1 MKGAGN
7 MDDSFKKWLEEA
19 LAHYDKVVFLYH
31 LSKELCIKL
40 KMILKK
46 EKRKFLLLTDMETWD
61 FPCDRRKL
69 CGEEC
74 RRLLELYFSY
84 CFADNFI
91 LLTEQDEFPCPSIIN
106 FTEAGLLTGEEML
119 EAVLK

>member
-1 MKGAGN
+1 
-7 MDDSFKKWLEEA
+7 MDDSFKNWLEGA

-40 KMILKK
+40 KTILKK
-46 EKRKFLLLTDMETWD
+46 EKRKFLLLTDMETLD
-61 FPCDRRKL
+61 FPCDQRKL
-69 CGEEC
+69 CGEEG
-74 RRLLELYFSY
+74 RQLLELYFSY

-91 LLTEQDEFPCPSIIN
+91 LLTGRNEFPCPSIAS
-106 FTEAGLLTGEEML
+106 FMEAGLLTGEEML